1 MHVQI
6 TGAAGMLGQK
16 LMKQLVELG
25 SLRGRAITRID
36 LADVV
41 DPPREDKICVGHI
54 VDLGQPGACSQ
65 LVAPMPDVIF
75 HLAGVVSG
83 EAEADFDKGIAVNLD
98 GTRALF
104 DAVRLA
110 GGTPR
115 VVFTSSIAVFGAPFP
130 DPIPDDFHLTPLTSY
145 GMEKMVGEAL
155 LADYS
160 RRGFFDGVGIRL
172 PTISVRPGLPN
183 AAASGF
189 FSGIIREPMAGEQ
202 AFLPVGRE
210 VRHTHASPRTAIDY
224 MVHAAELDTA
234 LLGAR
239 RNLTMPGVS
248 VTVGE
253 QIEALGRVGGDAAV
267 ALIVEASD
275 PTVAEIVAGWP
286 QRFETRRALDLGFVP
301 DDGYDAIIRAYIEDD
316 HQGPDRGSL

>member
-1 MHVQI
+1 MHILI
-6 TGAAGMLGQK
+6 TGAAGMLGRK
-16 LMKQLVELG
+16 LTRRLVEAG
-25 SLRGRAITRID
+25 TLRGIAISRLD
-36 LADVV
+36 LV
-41 DPPREDKICVGHI
+41 DI
-54 VDLGQPGACSQ
+54 VDSPTDAEFCISRTADLTKPGVAAD
-65 LVAPMPDVIF
+65 LVASMPDVIF

-83 EAEADFDKGIAVNLD
+83 EAEANFEKGMAVNLD

-104 DAVRLA
+104 DALRLA
-110 GGTPR
+110 DGSPR

-145 GMEKMVGEAL
+145 GTEKMVGEAL

-189 FSGIIREPMAGEQ
+189 FSGIIREPLAGVK
-202 AFLPVGRE
+202 ANLPVSKD
-210 VRHTHASPRTAIDY
+210 VRHSHGSPRTAIDY
-224 MVHAAELDTA
+224 IVHAAELDSA
-234 LLGAR
+234 LLGPR

-253 QIEALGRVGGDAAV
+253 QIEALGRVAGPEAV
-267 ALIVEASD
+267 ALIVEAAD
-275 PTVAEIVAGWP
+275 PAVAEIVGGWP
-286 QRFETRRALDLGFVP
+286 ERFDTRRARDLGFTP
-301 DDGYDAIIRAYIEDD
+301 DASYDDIIRVYLEDD
-316 HQGPDRGSL
+316 FVQPIN